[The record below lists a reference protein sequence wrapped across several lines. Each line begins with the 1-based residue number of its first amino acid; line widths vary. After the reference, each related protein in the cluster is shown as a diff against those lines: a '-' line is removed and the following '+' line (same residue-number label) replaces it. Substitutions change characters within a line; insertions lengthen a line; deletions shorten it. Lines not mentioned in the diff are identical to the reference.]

1 MSRRRWAAATLAG
14 VLLAVLAFWLLRPA
28 REHVLT
34 VGVFSGS
41 YWGTPNGS
49 SYQVLDDAIRRF
61 EDSHPGVEVRYV
73 SGIGVSDY
81 REWLAEQLLLGT
93 APDVYFVVPEDF
105 ELLVSAGALLPLD
118 ELVEQSG
125 LEPQRFY
132 PACWQEGQSAGRQY
146 ALPYESAPTVMFVN
160 RTLLESYGIAMPDAA
175 WTWEDFYSI
184 CARIADASQQ
194 KGERQFG
201 VYGYTW
207 QNALYANGAALFDP
221 EGQTCYLADSRV
233 VEAIQFQQR
242 LDALNTDYRV
252 TAKDFDLGL
261 VAFRPFS
268 FSEYRAYQ
276 PYPWRVKKYSSFEW
290 DCLPMP
296 AGPQGDNASE
306 LRTMLAGVNAR
317 TKQRRLAW
325 EFLQL
330 LCADE
335 QTQSELF
342 LQSQGISPLCS
353 VAEDPELLARMFADA
368 SGGTVF
374 NQQAI
379 GEIMRSAVAVPRFPK
394 QEQANAMAENAVSAA
409 LEQGESLSTYLQTA
423 QREINITLQ

>member
-1 MSRRRWAAATLAG
+1 M
-14 VLLAVLAFWLLRPA
+14 
-28 REHVLT
+28 
-34 VGVFSGS
+34 FSGS

-49 SYQVLDDAIRRF
+49 SYQVLDNAIQRF
-61 EDSHPGVEVRYV
+61 EESHPGVSVEYV

-81 REWLAEQLLLGT
+81 REWLAERLLLGDG
-93 APDVYFVVPEDF
+93 PDVFFVVPEDF
-105 ELLVSAGALLPLD
+105 ELLSAAGALLPLD
-118 ELVEQSG
+118 ELVAQSG

-160 RTLLESYGIAMPDAA
+160 RTLLESCGIAMPEAD
-175 WTWEDFYSI
+175 WTWQDLYDI
-184 CARIADASQQ
+184 CAQIARVSQQ
-194 KGERQFG
+194 KDVRQFG

-207 QNALYANGAALFDP
+207 KNALYANGATLFDP
-221 EGQTCYLADSRV
+221 EGQTCYLADNRV
-233 VEAIQFQQR
+233 VQAIQFQQS
-242 LDALNTDYRV
+242 LEALNTDYRV

-306 LRTMLAGVNAR
+306 LRTMLVGINAETR
-317 TKQRRLAW
+317 QRQLAW
-325 EFLQL
+325 DFLQL
-330 LCADE
+330 LCADV

-342 LQSQGISPLCS
+342 LQSQGISPLCA
-353 VAEDPELLARMFADA
+353 VTEDPALLARMFAEA

-379 GEIMRSAVAVPRFPK
+379 GAIMRSAVAVPRFPR
-394 QEQANAMAENAVSAA
+394 QEQATAMAENAVSAA
-409 LEQGESLSTYLQTA
+409 LEKGESLSTFLQSA
-423 QREINITLQ
+423 QRQIDVILQ